1 MFRFLDK
8 YKEVAMFEHATARN
22 LFNIYLFK
30 YGLTVKVHVKKYPN
44 IFHIN
49 VNFGLWEKNIVLKR
63 LRGFYPPPPLSGP
76 TNKKKKKNY
85 ICLT

>member
-49 VNFGLWEKNIVLKR
+49 VNFGLWEKKHSPKKAQGVL
-63 LRGFYPPPPLSGP
+63 PPSPS
-76 TNKKKKKNY
+76 
-85 ICLT
+85 